1 MQSVCSIRHGCYCS
15 RWITWTVGHGRC
27 MLHFMFAWNRAR
39 LVVACLATSVVIF
52 SSDRTL
58 QPFIIQSTNIY
69 NAFAMPLQPSTSST
83 VTPVAMTSEVPRSS
97 RWSPEHREVP
107 GAGGGWP
114 GQSCGGW
121 SDAADHRSSKRAA
134 EDREFFG
141 RKQSWFEAWHCLRHC
156 LAHLADIKTDE
167 RFISTA
173 ADEEPIWL
181 PGQSLQG
188 REHDLRRL
196 PSTLTPILHQFLHQ
210 YYTNIAPVFAF
221 FFASSLRLIS
231 TPYLQHCMC
240 HAFRHV

>member
-1 MQSVCSIRHGCYCS
+1 MKPREACRGLPH
-15 RWITWTVGHGRC
+15 
-27 MLHFMFAWNRAR
+27 R
-39 LVVACLATSVVIF
+39 LWFLALTAPYSHLLYNLQTS
-52 SSDRTL
+52 S
-58 QPFIIQSTNIY
+58 NIY
-69 NAFAMPLQPSTSST
+69 NAFVQPSTSST

-188 REHDLRRL
+188 REHDLRWL
-196 PSTLTPILHQFLHQ
+196 PSTLTPTVHQFLHQ
-210 YYTNIAPVFAF
+210 YYTCVCVFLCKFSQA
-221 FFASSLRLIS
+221 
-231 TPYLQHCMC
+231 YLD
-240 HAFRHV
+240 AVPPALYVSRV